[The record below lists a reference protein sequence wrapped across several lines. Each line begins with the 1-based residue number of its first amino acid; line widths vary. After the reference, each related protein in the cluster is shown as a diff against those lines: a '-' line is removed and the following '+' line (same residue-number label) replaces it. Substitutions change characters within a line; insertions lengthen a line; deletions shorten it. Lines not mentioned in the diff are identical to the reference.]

1 MTDRTTVELRCSAIV
16 FRDYRLLLLRR
27 RRDSTEYWVLPGG
40 HPRPR
45 EGAAACVE
53 REVLEE
59 TGIRIQA
66 PRVAFVLEA
75 TDPAAERRLIEV
87 VFLAGERDRRTD
99 PRATEPGAEAVFVP
113 VEDTPGLTLRPP
125 LAATCAACTAPSCGQ
140 RHRTWA
146 ICGAISAET
155 RSRRGRLR
163 HGEPSVPSTRSAR
176 LRVAATTCGAPP

>member
-1 MTDRTTVELRCSAIV
+1 MTDRSLVELRCSAIV
-16 FRDYRLLLLRR
+16 FRDDRLLLLRR
-27 RRDSTEYWVLPGG
+27 RRDSTEDWVLPGG

-75 TDPAAERRLIEV
+75 TDPAGERRLIEV
-87 VFLAGERDRRTD
+87 VFLADERDGRTD
-99 PRATEPGAEAVFVP
+99 PRASEPGAEAAFVP

-125 LAATCAACTAPSCGQ
+125 LAGYL
-140 RHRTWA
+140 RGLHRTHLRSTVPYLGNLWRATGEDA
-146 ICGAISAET
+146 IEEGT
-155 RSRRGRLR
+155 
-163 HGEPSVPSTRSAR
+163 
-176 LRVAATTCGAPP
+176 VAPR

>member
-1 MTDRTTVELRCSAIV
+1 MTDRSLVELRCSAIV
-16 FRDYRLLLLRR
+16 FRDDRLLLLRR
-27 RRDSTEYWVLPGG
+27 RRDSTEDWVLPGG

-66 PRVAFVLEA
+66 PRVAFVLET
-75 TDPAAERRLIEV
+75 TDPAGDRRLIEV
-87 VFLAGERDRRTD
+87 VFLAEERDGRTD

-125 LAATCAACTAPSCGQ
+125 LAGYLRGLHRTHLRATAPYLGNLWRATGEDATQ
-140 RHRTWA
+140 E
-146 ICGAISAET
+146 ET
-155 RSRRGRLR
+155 VGPR
-163 HGEPSVPSTRSAR
+163 
-176 LRVAATTCGAPP
+176 

>member
-16 FRDYRLLLLRR
+16 FRDYPLLLLRR

-45 EGAAACVE
+45 VGAAACVE
-53 REVLEE
+53 REVPEE

-87 VFLAGERDRRTD
+87 VFLAGERDGRTD
-99 PRATEPGAEAVFVP
+99 PRATEPGAQAVFVP

-125 LAATCAACTAPSCGQ
+125 LAGYLRGLHRTQLRSTAPYLGNLWRDFGGDSIQEG
-140 RHRTWA
+140 T
-146 ICGAISAET
+146 
-155 RSRRGRLR
+155 
-163 HGEPSVPSTRSAR
+163 
-176 LRVAATTCGAPP
+176 VAPR